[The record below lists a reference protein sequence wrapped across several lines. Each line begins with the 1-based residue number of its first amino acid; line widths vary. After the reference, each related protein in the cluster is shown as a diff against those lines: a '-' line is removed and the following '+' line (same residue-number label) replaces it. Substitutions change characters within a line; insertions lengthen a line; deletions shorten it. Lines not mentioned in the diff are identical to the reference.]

1 VNPGGAASLPIVGGG
16 QFVYHASMV
25 AEPAV
30 EIGAASI
37 AAAIGEPARARMLY
51 CLLDGHARTSTEL
64 AIIGEV
70 SPSTASVHLARL
82 KGQRLVKVLRQ
93 GKHRYYSLEG
103 ESVARALEALTVL
116 AGDTRQKFVP
126 ATPRHLRSARTCY
139 DHMAGHIAVS
149 LRDRFEKLN
158 WLSTGGGSADGY
170 DLTEKGARAFATLGL
185 DIDAVRSLRR
195 RFAYACVDW
204 SERRPH
210 IGGALGSALLQIA
223 LKHQWF
229 VQDLDSRALSLTAV
243 GRRQMQARFGIQ
255 FSPHPALA

>member
-1 VNPGGAASLPIVGGG
+1 
-16 QFVYHASMV
+16 MV
-25 AEPAV
+25 AEMSV
-30 EIGAASI
+30 EIGVAGI

-64 AIIGEV
+64 AIVGEV

-82 KGQRLVKVLRQ
+82 KEQRLVKVLSQ

-103 ESVARALEALTVL
+103 ESVARALEALTVI
-116 AGDTRQKFVP
+116 AGGTRQKFVP
-126 ATPRHLRSARTCY
+126 GTPPHLRSARTCY
-139 DHMAGHIAVS
+139 DHMAGLLAVT

-158 WLSTGGGSADGY
+158 WLASGSIEADAY
-170 DLTEKGARAFATLGL
+170 DLTEEGRKVIVALGI

-210 IGGALGSALLQIA
+210 IGGALGHAILQFALIQ
-223 LKHQWF
+223 KWF
-229 VQDLDSRALSLTAV
+229 LQDLDSRALTLTAL
-243 GRRQMQARFGIQ
+243 GRRQMQARFGLKI
-255 FSPHPALA
+255 